1 MQLPWYL
8 SSHSTYIAPSRCTF
22 RALLFPRLDQ
32 RKEITLLYE
41 ELEQWWSL
49 ATFRVRGTRM
59 EPWVSARNKPV
70 SNHIHFSHTGFRVN
84 GKKKASAS
92 KSSVSVF
99 KLNLWPRHF
108 SRFRE
113 ILSLESGETPPLS
126 SGNNEGHL
134 DTFSTLYVTIA
145 LGRPILL
152 RDSPALSVEMFL
164 SVNSRNLY
172 YKTRQWAPWEN
183 IPAYIYQCSLEMEN
197 KFVGCES

>member
-59 EPWVSARNKPV
+59 EPWVSARNKPA
-70 SNHIHFSHTGFRVN
+70 SNHFHFSHTGFRVN

-134 DTFSTLYVTIA
+134 DTFSTLYAYVTIA
-145 LGRPILL
+145 LGRPIWSEIHPLCRRKCSSRSIREIFITRPDNGRHGKIFLL
-152 RDSPALSVEMFL
+152 TFISVL
-164 SVNSRNLY
+164 LKWKINV
-172 YKTRQWAPWEN
+172 
-183 IPAYIYQCSLEMEN
+183 
-197 KFVGCES
+197 